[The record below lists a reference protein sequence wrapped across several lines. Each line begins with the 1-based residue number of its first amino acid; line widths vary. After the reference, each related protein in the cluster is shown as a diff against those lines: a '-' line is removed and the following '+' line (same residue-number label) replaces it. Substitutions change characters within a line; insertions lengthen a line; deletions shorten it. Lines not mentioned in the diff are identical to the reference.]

1 MRPSPPMQDLQ
12 HRWRAPWL
20 LTICLGCTSTPGDT
34 TDAGTTT
41 DADLTTGDPAT
52 AGTSDA
58 SDPATASSDVDPTSG
73 GPSTGGDPTTG
84 TTDPT
89 ADPTTGTTDPTGDP
103 PPFQLPPADAGLD
116 YQLGGAYPP
125 PPGVGVVSRDR
136 NALPAGGLYNICY
149 VNGFQTQPDEE
160 AFWLEQHPG
169 LVLRDGNDA
178 PVIDE
183 DWGEMLLD
191 TRTPESRA
199 ALAEIVGGWI
209 AGCGAAGYQ
218 AIEID
223 NLDSYA
229 RSDGL
234 LDQDQAVAFMALLSA
249 AAHASGM
256 AIAQKN
262 STELLP
268 RRAEMATDFAV
279 SEECNHYDEC
289 DDYLATYGDAVLMI
303 EYSDADFA
311 KGCAGYPQIS
321 IVRRDLDLTTPGAAQ
336 YVYDAC

>member
-1 MRPSPPMQDLQ
+1 MRPGWTTRLSRATLAAVQ
-12 HRWRAPWL
+12 HRSAPWL
-20 LTICLGCTSTPGDT
+20 LTLCLGCTTAPGDAA
-34 TDAGTTT
+34 DASTTT
-41 DADLTTGDPAT
+41 NPDLTTSEPAT
-52 AGTSDA
+52 AT
-58 SDPATASSDVDPTSG
+58 TSDVDPT
-73 GPSTGGDPTTG
+73 TAAETTIDPTTG
-84 TTDPT
+84 DDPT
-89 ADPTTGTTDPTGDP
+89 ADPTTGDDSTTSTTDPTGDP
-103 PPFQLPPADAGLD
+103 PAIQIPPADAGLD

-136 NALPAGGLYNICY
+136 NAPAADGLYNICY

-160 AFWLEQHPG
+160 SFWLDQHPE
-169 LVLRDGNDA
+169 LVLRDGDDA

-191 TRTPESRA
+191 TRTPASRA

-234 LDQDQAVAFMALLSA
+234 LDQDQAVAYMALLA
-249 AAHASGM
+249 ASAHAGGM

-268 RRAEMATDFAV
+268 RRAEMATDFVV

-321 IVRRDLDLTTPGAAQ
+321 IVRRDLDLTTPGDPQ

>member
-1 MRPSPPMQDLQ
+1 MQ
-12 HRWRAPWL
+12 HRLRAPWL
-20 LTICLGCTSTPGDT
+20 LTICLGCTSTPGDV

-41 DADLTTGDPAT
+41 DAELTTAEPAT
-52 AGTSDA
+52 AGTGD
-58 SDPATASSDVDPTSG
+58 DPTSA
-73 GPSTGGDPTTG
+73 GPTGDDPTTG
-84 TTDPT
+84 GPTTGD
-89 ADPTTGTTDPTGDP
+89 DPTTTGDPGTTGDDPTSGTTDPTGEP

-136 NALPAGGLYNICY
+136 NAPPADGLYNVCY

-160 AFWLEQHPG
+160 AFWLEMHPE
-169 LVLRDGNDA
+169 LVLRYGDNT

-249 AAHASGM
+249 TAHAGGM

-321 IVRRDLDLTTPGAAQ
+321 IVRRDLDLTMPGDAQ
-336 YVYDAC
+336 YVYDGC